1 MLQIVNVTKAKQES
15 LLYQQFVAIASS
27 SFHIWAVKIYIILK
41 FNYENNRWMYSI
53 SSIFAE
59 DAPWWHHR
67 QHSFRLVKIWCYS
80 NNDHFDY
87 INKDANYEKDALPS
101 IFLNYRVIIKK
112 SVQIIVTR
120 KRKVSSD
127 YAQIN
132 NYY

>member
-1 MLQIVNVTKAKQES
+1 
-15 LLYQQFVAIASS
+15 
-27 SFHIWAVKIYIILK
+27 
-41 FNYENNRWMYSI
+41 MYSI

-59 DAPWWHHR
+59 DAP
-67 QHSFRLVKIWCYS
+67 CYS
-80 NNDHFDY
+80 NDDHFDY